1 PPEPG
6 LFWVVVHIIRLA
18 HEYQVHHLRR
28 RALLHVEAIYPT
40 SIDAD
45 RISDDSEYT
54 TDLEPGVNCC
64 DLIALQLAL
73 EIGALW
79 NIPCIIYDCCT
90 SDLGSLLNLSEWDDL
105 PAPQTRRIL
114 VAHGKQKYG
123 TRLVSRFLLTDHP
136 HGNYCAT
143 SAACK
148 DAKLRWLVVL
158 DRRYSLEGGDSDPLT
173 FWGEEEAD
181 WVDMEREFCGVCVAR
196 NAESYQEARVEFWQ
210 GLTES
215 LGLPKW

>member
-1 PPEPG
+1 M
-6 LFWVVVHIIRLA
+6 VHIIRLP

-40 SIDAD
+40 SIDAERVYD
-45 RISDDSEYT
+45 PPEDDSGSESDTDSSDESSGSEFSDDSEYT
-54 TDLEPGVNCC
+54 TDLEPGLNCC

-123 TRLVSRFLLTDHP
+123 TRLVSRLLLTDHP
-136 HGNYCAT
+136 HGNYVSNRFSWAKT
-143 SAACK
+143 S
-148 DAKLRWLVVL
+148 
-158 DRRYSLEGGDSDPLT
+158 E
-173 FWGEEEAD
+173 
-181 WVDMEREFCGVCVAR
+181 
-196 NAESYQEARVEFWQ
+196 
-210 GLTES
+210 
-215 LGLPKW
+215 